1 MDAIFDPNEKFDFEK
16 IILTPPLSSSNG
28 NHFIKFRINEN
39 PLYIQTPKCRIK
51 QGMVK
56 TTKKAQETAN
66 KANLLEKAR
75 AADEFRRRY
84 KRVKENNTRDRSKNK
99 QKSNPK

>member
-1 MDAIFDPNEKFDFEK
+1 MRNLLFITLV
-16 IILTPPLSSSNG
+16 ILLTSG
-28 NHFIKFRINEN
+28 
-39 PLYIQTPKCRIK
+39 KCSGIANL
-51 QGMVK
+51 VK

-66 KANLLEKAR
+66 KANLLKKAR